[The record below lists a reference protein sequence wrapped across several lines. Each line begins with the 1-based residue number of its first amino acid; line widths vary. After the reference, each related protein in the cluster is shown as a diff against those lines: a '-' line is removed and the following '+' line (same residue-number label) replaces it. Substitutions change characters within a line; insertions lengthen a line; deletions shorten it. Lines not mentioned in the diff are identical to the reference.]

1 MKKKTILC
9 LIMIFCLLLTG
20 CKGKNTEKH
29 ALSKEQIIDILEKD
43 NTSSLKLVKDV
54 SFADNNITIDNVK
67 MKVNG
72 EEVSLGDYKN
82 TIQGETSK
90 LITGYYDEQ
99 GLTYYLYRLSTNQ
112 EGKNTIWELAVSKN
126 DKFENVGWI
135 ATFIENPSDL
145 IMVEFNEVPGVN
157 NTNYQKY
164 GIYTIV
170 NKELVKVR

>member
-1 MKKKTILC
+1 M
-9 LIMIFCLLLTG
+9 
-20 CKGKNTEKH
+20 
-29 ALSKEQIIDILEKD
+29 
-43 NTSSLKLVKDV
+43 V
-54 SFADNNITIDNVK
+54 DNVK

-72 EEVSLGDYKN
+72 EEVYLGDYKN

-90 LITGYYDEQ
+90 LITGYYDQQ

-145 IMVEFNEVPGVN
+145 IMVEFNEVSGVN
-157 NTNYQKY
+157 NMNYQKY